1 MLRILRLQVASIP
14 GHEKEAQMLLDRGS
28 DVNTQSEEVGSA
40 LQAASFERHE
50 KVVQILLDR
59 VPTPMLKVE
68 NAAMNSRL
76 H

>member
-1 MLRILRLQVASIP
+1 
-14 GHEKEAQMLLDRGS
+14 MLLDRGS